1 MSNLKGSLQSIS
13 LTDVVQLLHVNK
25 KSGELRVTNG
35 RERGV
40 LFVAEGEVIHAELG
54 HIKGEG
60 AAFEALEWER
70 GEFEFVAAKP
80 RSGGSIRRMVPD
92 LLMESARNSDMR
104 KRLRSFF
111 PSLDAVP
118 WNMVAE
124 PDLTQG
130 LKLFPEDRKVIPY
143 FDGYRDFRQVMETL
157 EQSEVTVLQAA
168 HLLREAGRLQVVE
181 PSVVLQVVP
190 LKTGLFRKGNHVEAS
205 KSLEAK
211 WKAMGPYARQP
222 IASVR
227 INLPSGPAVEAVQF
241 APGLPEGALAIPK
254 EFMQAWGLSESDTVA
269 VRPAP

>member
-40 LFVAEGEVIHAELG
+40 LFVAEGEVIHAEMG

-60 AAFEALEWER
+60 AAFETLEWER

-92 LLMESARNSDMR
+92 LLMEAARNSDMR

-118 WNMVAE
+118 WTLVPE
-124 PDLTQG
+124 PELTQG

-143 FDGYRDFRQVMETL
+143 FDGFRDFRQVMETL

-168 HLLREAGRLQVVE
+168 HLLKDAGRLQVIE
-181 PSVVLQVVP
+181 PSVVLQVAP

-205 KSLEAK
+205 KSLEAR
-211 WKAMGPYARQP
+211 WKALGPYAKQP
-222 IASVR
+222 ILNLR
-227 INLPSGPAVEAVQF
+227 IQLPSGPAVEPVQF
-241 APGLPEGALAIPK
+241 SSGLAEGVLAIPK